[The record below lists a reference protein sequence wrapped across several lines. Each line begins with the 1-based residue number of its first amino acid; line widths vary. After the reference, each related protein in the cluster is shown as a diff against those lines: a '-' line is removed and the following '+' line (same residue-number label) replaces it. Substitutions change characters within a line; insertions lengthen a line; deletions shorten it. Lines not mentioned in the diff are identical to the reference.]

1 MYIFT
6 PCNISYKR
14 RVRTLLAALSFLCV
28 LPLCAQNAGG
38 AVSPAER
45 LFAFFKKASRFD
57 YDFPREKVYLHFDN
71 SAYIEGDTI
80 WYQAYVVRASTLRP
94 VALSRVLYVELLNAD
109 GQLMEKQTLR
119 VDSAGRADGSLCL
132 NLPVRAGYY
141 EVRAYTRAMTNWGA
155 SACFSRVFPV
165 FTAENPQSDV
175 DRRADISLARL
186 SVPEPEAQK
195 RATIG
200 APRPYLM
207 QNAAGRQLD
216 FYPEGGHRARGVDQ
230 QIAFKLTDGRGNPVA
245 DTLQVFDAG
254 GRLCAEA
261 VPEHEGMGSF
271 VLPAGFAD
279 GYVVLKNVRKGAKAR
294 RYSLPAAVG
303 AYALHARVTDE
314 GLWVSVAANDSAV
327 QAGGVLGLAAFS
339 RENACFFDTLTA
351 QPEPVEILI
360 PRRAL
365 REGVNRV
372 ELFGSDGRSFASRM
386 VWYGA
391 EDALQRRR
399 VRVEVEQNAK
409 EYAPFVPA
417 VVQMRL
423 TDADERPVQ
432 ATVSVAVRDE
442 AGNIVAN
449 PAGGMAV
456 EMLLASELRGYV
468 HRPDLYF
475 TENDA
480 RHRRMLDLLLMV
492 QGWTANSFDTMCGAD
507 TFRLTQPIENKLIVR
522 GTLYK
527 ENDKREPQPGM
538 NLSFRAY
545 SLVGHRIGGE
555 TRTDAQGRF
564 AFESDV
570 DFSGDF
576 IAQFTSTDDKGKR
589 KWGRLAL
596 DRWFAPNP
604 RPLFAPELALVEPDT
619 AVAGV
624 PQRVPV
630 TFEWKDTIPR
640 TLPTVL
646 GEADVKVRN
655 KYRGFTGNRY
665 TWRGGEK
672 HGMRRATKF
681 YNIEQECE
689 HVKDLGMQPGDLP
702 HLLGLLEKDF
712 EYSRYETVDMALA
725 HMAGFAQDGGTSAAA
740 QTGVEPE
747 LSTAER
753 AYGGKFLQPDWTY
766 HGLPIEVYFNNEPF
780 SDLAGRFPELYTD
793 ISAEEIKS
801 VSIVF
806 ENRRTDAVTGKTKR
820 YSSEKY
826 KMYVYEIP
834 DKYRYDNRKGVEKR
848 RIQGFASK
856 TQFYA
861 PNYRSFDLPTDRDM
875 RRTLHW
881 APAVTTDAAG
891 RAHLIFFTNA
901 RAGQRLDISIRGITP
916 DGRMVDYDTH

>member
-6 PCNISYKR
+6 PYNISCKR
-14 RVRTLLAALSFLCV
+14 RMRTLLTVLFLLCF
-28 LPLCAQNAGG
+28 LPLCAQTGGG

-94 VALSRVLYVELLNAD
+94 AALSRVLYVELLNAD
-109 GQLMEKQTLR
+109 GQLMEKQTLP
-119 VDSAGRADGSLCL
+119 VDSTGRADGSLCL

-141 EVRAYTRAMTNWGA
+141 EVRAYTRAMTNWGV

-175 DRRADISLARL
+175 DRRTDMTLARL

-207 QNAAGRQLD
+207 QKTDCRQLD

-245 DTLQVFDAG
+245 DTLLVFDAG

-271 VLPAGFAD
+271 MLSAAFAD
-279 GYVVLKNVRKGAKAR
+279 GYATLKGALKDATPG

-303 AYALHARVTDE
+303 AYALHARITDE
-314 GLWVSVAANDSAV
+314 GLWVNVAANDSAV
-327 QAGGVLGLAAFS
+327 QAGGLLGLAVFS

-351 QPEPVEILI
+351 QPDPVEILI

-372 ELFGSDGRSFASRM
+372 ELFGCDGRSLASRM
-386 VWYGA
+386 VWCGA
-391 EDALQRRR
+391 DDVLHRRR
-399 VRVEVEQNAK
+399 VRVEVEQNEK

-492 QGWTANSFDTMCGAD
+492 QGWTASSFDTMCGAD
-507 TFRLTQPIENKLIVR
+507 TFRSAQPIEDKLIVR

-545 SLVGHRIGGE
+545 SLDGHRIGAKRAP
-555 TRTDAQGRF
+555 TRRG
-564 AFESDV
+564 V
-570 DFSGDF
+570 L
-576 IAQFTSTDDKGKR
+576 
-589 KWGRLAL
+589 RLSQTWTFRAISSRNL
-596 DRWFAPNP
+596 
-604 RPLFAPELALVEPDT
+604 
-619 AVAGV
+619 
-624 PQRVPV
+624 PQPTTRVSANGAA
-630 TFEWKDTIPR
+630 WR
-640 TLPTVL
+640 LTV
-646 GEADVKVRN
+646 G
-655 KYRGFTGNRY
+655 
-665 TWRGGEK
+665 
-672 HGMRRATKF
+672 
-681 YNIEQECE
+681 
-689 HVKDLGMQPGDLP
+689 
-702 HLLGLLEKDF
+702 
-712 EYSRYETVDMALA
+712 S
-725 HMAGFAQDGGTSAAA
+725 
-740 QTGVEPE
+740 
-747 LSTAER
+747 
-753 AYGGKFLQPDWTY
+753 
-766 HGLPIEVYFNNEPF
+766 
-780 SDLAGRFPELYTD
+780 
-793 ISAEEIKS
+793 
-801 VSIVF
+801 
-806 ENRRTDAVTGKTKR
+806 
-820 YSSEKY
+820 
-826 KMYVYEIP
+826 
-834 DKYRYDNRKGVEKR
+834 R
-848 RIQGFASK
+848 RIRG
-856 TQFYA
+856 
-861 PNYRSFDLPTDRDM
+861 RCLP
-875 RRTLHW
+875 LNW
-881 APAVTTDAAG
+881 
-891 RAHLIFFTNA
+891 L
-901 RAGQRLDISIRGITP
+901 
-916 DGRMVDYDTH
+916 